1 MPAASLLR
9 LCPKLAS
16 CLRLGKAGSLKFSQ
30 NNNSKK
36 NRHTAYQIGEFLEF
50 YKYKKLLAD
59 RRVLW
64 LIEMMNN
71 KCWLEIDLQIMSP
84 ASFGKLLFQE
94 Y

>member
-1 MPAASLLR
+1 M
-9 LCPKLAS
+9 
-16 CLRLGKAGSLKFSQ
+16 
-30 NNNSKK
+30 
-36 NRHTAYQIGEFLEF
+36 LEF

-59 RRVLW
+59 RKVLW

-94 Y
+94 YGLILVIIIYVCTEAL